1 MANIGKSDAYWEGKM
16 KKARITIALAILSIA
31 VTALAQDKPIPSQSG
46 VYYHSPTG
54 YVRMER
60 IHASG
65 QNTSGKAKSMFSYGI
80 AKVGVEWTY
89 NNPHS
94 ILQLSDHRPVFVF
107 ISPVETS
114 TQDIVLTRF
123 DQKKDHREM
132 MVASASAYTGT
143 KMGPKNTVPISVTRD
158 EGNNLIITPLEDLPA
173 GEYFLITD
181 LSSGYEGHDFGVF

>member
-1 MANIGKSDAYWEGKM
+1 MTKVLGI
-16 KKARITIALAILSIA
+16 IA
-31 VTALAQDKPIPSQSG
+31 VITLACISALAQDKPTVPTQSG
-46 VYYHSPTG
+46 TYYQSPTG
-54 YVRMER
+54 YVRVER
-60 IHASG
+60 IHSNG

-94 ILQLSDHRPVFVF
+94 ILQLSDRRPVFVLV
-107 ISPVETS
+107 SPVETS

-132 MVASASAYTGT
+132 MVASGSMYTGT
-143 KMGPKNTVPISVTRD
+143 KMGPKNTVPISVVRD
-158 EGNNLIITPLEDLPA
+158 AGNNLVITPLAELPA